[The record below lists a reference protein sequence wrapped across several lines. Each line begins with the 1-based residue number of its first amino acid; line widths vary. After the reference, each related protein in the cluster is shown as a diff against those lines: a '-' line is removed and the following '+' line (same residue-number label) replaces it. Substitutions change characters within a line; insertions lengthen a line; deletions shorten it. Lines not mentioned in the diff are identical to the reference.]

1 MKRALLLL
9 ALSAIA
15 SLSAFGADVAG
26 IWKCAKP
33 EQTIELKEE
42 NGKLTGTLQGKL
54 GKLRIAEG
62 KLEGDKITLK
72 FLVVLNNGVDPLGL
86 AGYDSMAE
94 EGQVTEITYTGSVT
108 GADLKVKVTQERL
121 DTVRELTFHKTT

>member
-1 MKRALLLL
+1 M
-9 ALSAIA
+9 ALSAMA
-15 SLSAFGADVAG
+15 SLAAFAADVTG
-26 IWKCAKP
+26 TWKSAKP
-33 EQTIELKEE
+33 DQTIEIKDE
-42 NGKLTGTLQGKL
+42 NGKLTGTLQAKL

-94 EGQVTEITYTGSVT
+94 EGQVTEITYTGTVS
-108 GADLKVKVTQERL
+108 GSDLKVKVTQERL
-121 DTVRELTFHKTT
+121 DTVRDLTFHKTT